1 MTLRKRIITLAL
13 LVVMCV
19 SMGGV
24 LFSAFSI
31 ESGAADA
38 VTSYDTSPI
47 ESDMANMEEADYPA
61 NPLGECSIIGFM
73 ENCYSEDGAHK
84 EYYGLYV
91 YVYNPTEKELKFDEG
106 KNQIQI
112 STGFGADGKANSFDN
127 RGLTF
132 LDHTDN
138 HRFYKFKVTKGNE
151 LYSVENEYSTKW
163 NGKRRYEITSL
174 DVHFVGND
182 DSEESIGISKI
193 YEFTG
198 YAAYMQ
204 SLDNPIST
212 LECKFYGKQDIHL
225 QVYDTHYRFAH
236 KGDYLYDDLQSV
248 YFSVPQEY
256 ISQWGDMCEIK
267 AEWYQYRTAPMFV
280 TSDAEAYSALFEM
293 INRYVSEKG
302 CGHGEDP
309 GFRGCDCVEGDSS
322 IQTYWRVLW
331 EEYTEN
337 MVTYPYLKIIWDKG
351 YNGKCAL
358 DFTDS
363 LDYGDGYESLT
374 QIDWLFFVENIVE
387 NDDYD
392 ISSDEVKAY
401 IKKYANR
408 FPTQDKMHDK
418 YPVELF
424 EREDGD
430 GYRGKTFTIDD
441 VENYTDANKDQ
452 SKWNEFWF
460 GVELDSTL
468 EYSPIQLISEGDL
481 YLDEATFSNKY
492 FVDDED
498 AADVI
503 KYAQESYEKG
513 ELPYL
518 LRFAKSDYYSSYAR
532 FDLAGDS
539 VMVEDPNGY
548 VAQEMVYLDFDIL
561 SLGFTRDKGYTKT
574 VVGVVATSI
583 DIINGLTAP
592 EGLVEDEEW
601 WQKIMMVLALIA
613 VVVILI
619 FFSGPLGVVFKIIW
633 TGVVYILKILLS
645 ILTIPIRIIGWFFKK
660 R

>member
-19 SMGGV
+19 SMGGA

-31 ESGAADA
+31 RTGAADA

-47 ESDMANMEEADYPA
+47 ESDMANMEEAEYPA

-73 ENCYSEDGAHK
+73 ENCYSEDEAHK

-91 YVYNPTEKELKFDEG
+91 YVYNPSEKELRFDEG

-151 LYSVENEYSTKW
+151 LYSVEKEYSTKW

-182 DSEESIGISKI
+182 DPEESIGISKI

-212 LECKFYGKQDIHL
+212 LQCKFYGKQDIHL
-225 QVYDTHYRFAH
+225 KVYDTHYRFAH

-280 TSDAEAYSALFEM
+280 TSDLEAYSSLFEL
-293 INRYVSEKG
+293 INCRINEKG
-302 CGHGEDP
+302 QLI
-309 GFRGCDCVEGDSS
+309 DSLGN
-322 IQTYWRVLW
+322 ILDENVQTKWRILW
-331 EEYTEN
+331 EMIDLSDVDFSCYRFA
-337 MVTYPYLKIIWDKG
+337 KA
-351 YNGKCAL
+351 YNGEVGP
-358 DFTDS
+358 FT
-363 LDYGDGYESLT
+363 LYMWGLLEDYQKYTKL
-374 QIDWLFFVENIVE
+374 DWLFPVLNVTS
-387 NDDYD
+387 NDSYD

-401 IKKYANR
+401 IKKYANK
-408 FPTQDKMHDK
+408 FPEQEKLHDK
-418 YPVELF
+418 YPVDLF
-424 EREDGD
+424 VREDGD
-430 GYRGKTFTIDD
+430 GYKSKTFSIDD
-441 VENYTDANKDQ
+441 VENYTDASKDQ
-452 SKWNEFWF
+452 SFWNKFWF
-460 GVELDSTL
+460 GVELDSSL
-468 EYSPIQLISEGDL
+468 KYSPIQLISEGDL
-481 YLDEATFSNKY
+481 YLEEADFSSKY

-498 AADVI
+498 VTDVI
-503 KYAQESYEKG
+503 KFAQESYEKG

-518 LRFAKSDYYSSYAR
+518 LRFALNDYYACEAR
-532 FDLAGDS
+532 FDY
-539 VMVEDPNGY
+539 VEDSSIQDISSPDGY

-561 SLGFTRDKGYTKT
+561 SLGFSRDKGYTKT

-592 EGLVEDEEW
+592 EGLYEEQEW

-619 FFSGPLGVVFKIIW
+619 FFFGPLGFVFKIIW
-633 TGVVYILKILLS
+633 TGFVYIIKFPFT

-660 R
+660 I

>member
-1 MTLRKRIITLAL
+1 MTLRKIITLAL

-19 SMGGV
+19 SMGGA

-31 ESGAADA
+31 RTGAADA

-73 ENCYSEDGAHK
+73 ENCYSEDEGYRG
-84 EYYGLYV
+84 YYGLYV
-91 YVYNPTEKELKFDEG
+91 YVYNPTEKELMYNEG
-106 KNQIQI
+106 QNQIQI
-112 STGFGADGKANSFDN
+112 STSFGADGKADSFDN

-151 LYSVENEYSTKW
+151 LYSVEKEYSTKW

-182 DSEESIGISKI
+182 DPEESIGISKI

-198 YAAYMQ
+198 YAAYLE
-204 SLDNPIST
+204 SPNIAAST
-212 LECKFYGKQDIHL
+212 LQCKFYGKQDIHL
-225 QVYDTHYRFAH
+225 QVYDTNYRFAY
-236 KGDYLYDDLQSV
+236 KGNYLYDDLQSV

-280 TSDAEAYSALFEM
+280 TSDAEAYAALYELLN
-293 INRYVSEKG
+293 IRLNEYGQKIDLNGNVIDESTLTR
-302 CGHGEDP
+302 
-309 GFRGCDCVEGDSS
+309 
-322 IQTYWRVLW
+322 WRVLW
-331 EEYTEN
+331 EALEDSDLYYT
-337 MVTYPYLKIIWDKG
+337 TFFKA
-351 YNGKCAL
+351 YNGEVDL
-358 DFTDS
+358 
-363 LDYGDGYESLT
+363 LT
-374 QIDWLFFVENIVE
+374 NWNSFELSSNYTLVNEINWLFYVSNVVQ
-387 NDDYD
+387 NSDYD

-408 FPTQDKMHDK
+408 FPTQDKIHDK
-418 YPVELF
+418 YPVDLF
-424 EREDGD
+424 ERVDGD
-430 GYRGKTFTIDD
+430 GYKSNTFSVDD
-441 VENYTDANKDQ
+441 VANYTDASKDQ
-452 SKWNEFWF
+452 SVWSKFWF
-460 GVELDSTL
+460 GVELDSSFT
-468 EYSPIQLISEGDL
+468 YTPIQLISEGDL
-481 YLDEATFSNKY
+481 YLEEVAFSNKY

-498 AADVI
+498 AADVM
-503 KYAQESYEKG
+503 KFARESYEKG

-518 LRFAKSDYYSSYAR
+518 LRFAKSDYYVSAAR
-532 FDLAGDS
+532 FDYA
-539 VMVEDPNGY
+539 EDGWQSMSQENGY

-561 SLGFTRDKGYTKT
+561 SLAFSRDSGYTKT
-574 VVGVVATSI
+574 VIGVVATSI

-592 EGLVEDEEW
+592 EGLVEEEEW

-613 VVVILI
+613 VVVILT
-619 FFSGPLGVVFKIIW
+619 FFSRPLGVVFKIIW
-633 TGVVYILKILLS
+633 TGIKFVFS
-645 ILTIPIRIIGWFFKK
+645 IVWWICTLPFRLIGWFLKI
-660 R
+660 